1 MSSPVALMSAAAV
14 ALAGLGFLLTG
25 HSATADHAQLAAAPP
40 TPTQV
45 ERHVKMHATHHAPV
59 VHRDQTYV
67 SVYNNS
73 SITGLAGST
82 ATRIAALG
90 WKVVGSDNW
99 YGTIPA
105 TTIYYP
111 EEMKP
116 AARLLAQDLGVQ
128 RVMPAVDPMSTDRL
142 TVILTADFG

>member
-1 MSSPVALMSAAAV
+1 MSSPVAMMSAAAV
-14 ALAGLGFLLTG
+14 ALAGIGFLLTG
-25 HSATADHAQLAAAPP
+25 HSASPDHAQLAAAPP
-40 TPTQV
+40 AQV
-45 ERHVKMHATHHAPV
+45 ERHVKMHAAPHHAPPV
-59 VHRDQTYV
+59 VHRDQVYV

-73 SITGLAGST
+73 SITGLAGAT
-82 ATRIAALG
+82 AERIGALG

-111 EEMKP
+111 DGMER
-116 AARLLAQDLGVQ
+116 AGRLLAQDLGVQ

>member
-1 MSSPVALMSAAAV
+1 MSSPIALMSAAAV
-14 ALAGLGFLLTG
+14 ALAGLGFVLTG

-40 TPTQV
+40 TATPV
-45 ERHVKMHATHHAPV
+45 ERPVKMHARHHAPV
-59 VHRDQTYV
+59 VHRDQVYV

-73 SITGLAGST
+73 SITGLASST
-82 ATRIAALG
+82 AARIAALG

-111 EEMKP
+111 AGMER
-116 AARLLAQDLGVQ
+116 AGRLLAQDLGVQ
-128 RVMPAVDPMSTDRL
+128 RVMPSVAPMSSDRL

>member
-14 ALAGLGFLLTG
+14 ALAGLGFVLTG

-40 TPTQV
+40 TSTPV
-45 ERHVKMHATHHAPV
+45 ERPVKMHARHHAPV
-59 VHRDQTYV
+59 VHRDQVYV

-73 SITGLAGST
+73 SITGLAGAT
-82 ATRIAALG
+82 AQRIGALG

-111 EEMKP
+111 SGMER
-116 AARLLAQDLGVQ
+116 AGRLLAQDLGVQ
-128 RVMPAVDPMSTDRL
+128 RVMPSVAPMSTDRL

>member
-25 HSATADHAQLAAAPP
+25 HSTAADHAQLAAAPP
-40 TPTQV
+40 AQV
-45 ERHVKMHATHHAPV
+45 ERHIKMHARHHAPV

-111 EEMKP
+111 DGMEP

-128 RVMPAVDPMSTDRL
+128 RVMPSVDPMSTDRL